1 MASQFQ
7 NRLVG
12 TVILVA
18 LLVIFLPDLLDGNKI
33 RQTEDTSFTK
43 VPLRPELEAAKP
55 ALPVSSA
62 SNLQAQHQAAVSQA
76 EQTQIANVAQ
86 PSQAPADANQQWQVE
101 PIAEPVTVQ
110 HGVPG
115 AQEKPVEPVAPK
127 QPEHKKAEKPTEK
140 PMLTA
145 DTKPVEPV
153 KPKTPPVKPKVE
165 EPKTPAPKA
174 PEPTRTT
181 SADPLGE
188 LVSTLDKPKPAAA
201 AQGSAWIIQ
210 LGAFKNVDSVNSI
223 VSRLRA
229 AGYPAHTIPRTPRQG
244 QLNRVV
250 VGPDVSREKLQAM
263 LPHLNEVSALSGS
276 VVAYNP

>member
-76 EQTQIANVAQ
+76 EQTHVANVAQ
-86 PSQAPADANQQWQVE
+86 PNQTPADANQQWQVE

-110 HGVPG
+110 SG
-115 AQEKPVEPVAPK
+115 APAAQDTPIEPVAAK
-127 QPEHKKAEKPTEK
+127 QPEHKKAEKPV
-140 PMLTA
+140 LTA
-145 DTKPVEPV
+145 DTKPVEPP
-153 KPKTPPVKPKVE
+153 KPKTVAVKPKVE

-181 SADPLGE
+181 SADPLGD